1 MYTVCFLHFYH
12 QDCGEVDAH
21 KNCFKLQAREYSES
35 VCVILVYN
43 TCILLILKR
52 SLAER
57 TTTACYQWSGPKMS
71 IIRVCLHNT
80 QSTCDKIS

>member
-1 MYTVCFLHFYH
+1 MYTVNIY

-21 KNCFKLQAREYSES
+21 KNCFKLQAREYTES
-35 VCVILVYN
+35 TYVPLVYN
-43 TCILLILKR
+43 TCILLILER

-57 TTTACYQWSGPKMS
+57 TTNACYQWSGSKMS
-71 IIRVCLHNT
+71 IIHVCLHNT